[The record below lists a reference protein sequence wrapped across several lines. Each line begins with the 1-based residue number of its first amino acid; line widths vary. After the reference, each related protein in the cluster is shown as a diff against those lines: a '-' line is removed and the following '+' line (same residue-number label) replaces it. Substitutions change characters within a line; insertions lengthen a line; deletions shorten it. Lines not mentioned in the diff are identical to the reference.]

1 MELDM
6 KKSTDPK
13 TLTFGV
19 WSLKTSLGQ
28 FGPKAFGR
36 GLIKSLHISQDTWL
50 QFSQTGPHFFKNY
63 EMNLIKLKNLKKYLD
78 LGAWGLET
86 KFGPLGPGRH
96 IQP

>member
-6 KKSTDPK
+6 KNSTDPK

-36 GLIKSLHISQDTWL
+36 GLIKSLHTSQDTWL
-50 QFSQTGPHFFKNY
+50 QYSQTGPHFFKNY
-63 EMNLIKLKNLKKYLD
+63 ETNLMKL
-78 LGAWGLET
+78 
-86 KFGPLGPGRH
+86 
-96 IQP
+96 